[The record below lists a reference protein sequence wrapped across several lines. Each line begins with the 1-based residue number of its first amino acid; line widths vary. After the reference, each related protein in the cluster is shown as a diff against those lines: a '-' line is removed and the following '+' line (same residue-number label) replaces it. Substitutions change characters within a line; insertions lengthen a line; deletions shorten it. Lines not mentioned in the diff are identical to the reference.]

1 MLGLFSDY
9 VPKFVKRYELL
20 GDKMV
25 DAFKQYDKEVKNGSF
40 PDKDHSF
47 AIDKEI
53 NDELRKEEK

>member
-1 MLGLFSDY
+1 MNFL
-9 VPKFVKRYELL
+9 VTR
-20 GDKMV
+20 MV

-53 NDELRKEEK
+53 IDELRKEEK